1 MTETVQIALIT
12 ALINGAVTWGIIS
25 TKLAWL
31 RRDVDKLDMRAA
43 ACEAMHHQR
52 TRIQTP

>member
-1 MTETVQIALIT
+1 MSETVQIAMIT

-31 RRDVDKLDMRAA
+31 RRDVDKLDMRAT
-43 ACEAMHHQR
+43 ACEAMHHR
-52 TRIQTP
+52 PRIQNP